1 MNINFKTRHMFKQLL
16 KNYIILIDLAF
27 NDKSILI
34 SNVCSLNKIMLTIH
48 NDSRKLYSYF
58 VVYDCIVLAKHNG
71 RNGPYNRFYYD
82 YLFYSPKD
90 VKFVEAFGPTYTAI
104 ELTRLK

>member
-1 MNINFKTRHMFKQLL
+1 MKRTIKTIHMFRKLL
-16 KNYIILIDLAF
+16 SNYIILFDIAF
-27 NDKSILI
+27 NDKSILV
-34 SNVCSLNKIMLTIH
+34 SNVCSLNHHMVTIH

-58 VVYDCIVLAKHNG
+58 VVYDCIVLAKRNG
-71 RNGPYNRFYYD
+71 KNGPYNSFYYD

-90 VKFVEAFGPTYTAI
+90 VKFLESFGPAYTPI